1 MMPGFTPHRLLRGF
15 LWIAFSALMLGG
27 CGGGPEVAQVRG
39 KVLYKDGSV
48 PKGGVRIVRF
58 EPTETST
65 AKVRQPAGGSIG
77 EDGSFELSTRKPGDG
92 VFVGEYA
99 VTFTVWKAP
108 REPISLIKQ
117 EYTESATTPY
127 NKVTIDGD
135 RDDLVFE
142 IEPLK

>member
-1 MMPGFTPHRLLRGF
+1 MSPVFASRRLF
-15 LWIAFSALMLGG
+15 PNSCHVAFATLLLAG
-27 CGGGPEVAQVRG
+27 CGGGSDIAQVRG
-39 KVLYKDGSV
+39 KVFFKDGTV

-58 EPTETST
+58 EPTETSL
-65 AKVRQPAGGSIG
+65 AKTRQPAGGSIG

-108 REPISLIKQ
+108 REPISLIKE
-117 EYTESATTPY
+117 EYTQSATTPY
-127 NKVTIDGD
+127 KVTIDGD